1 MQSTQ
6 NAVLSA
12 LLRSDG
18 FLQENAERLTGVD
31 LTSVR
36 TRLRDIIASFTTHAV
51 EQNAN
56 DRDTKGE
63 SAKQQQLRVALAT
76 DVMRPV
82 AEIARRNLRAVP
94 EFKALQMPQRRL
106 SGPAFAAGANGART
120 TSACAT
126 ARFASSEESW

>member
-56 DRDTKGE
+56 DRDTKG
-63 SAKQQQLRVALAT
+63 
-76 DVMRPV
+76 
-82 AEIARRNLRAVP
+82 
-94 EFKALQMPQRRL
+94 
-106 SGPAFAAGANGART
+106 
-120 TSACAT
+120 
-126 ARFASSEESW
+126 